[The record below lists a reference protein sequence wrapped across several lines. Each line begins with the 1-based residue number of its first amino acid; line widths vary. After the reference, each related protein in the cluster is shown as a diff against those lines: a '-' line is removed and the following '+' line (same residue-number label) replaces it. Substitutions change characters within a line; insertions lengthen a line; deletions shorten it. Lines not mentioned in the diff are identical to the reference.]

1 MSVPAV
7 VGAEPAGTDPT
18 PSGSR
23 LQRDRSRAALLLAR
37 HALMTTPW
45 ATLTAGCVAGT
56 AVLALL
62 AYFAGTSHTPLDQTT
77 VRLTLLP
84 AIAALTFVPHTPLRP
99 LAQTAPLPAS
109 IASATQIVLAVPALV
124 VTSWVQLVIMA
135 HTHPAIAR
143 RHLPAAYPLIA
154 QLLGWAAL
162 ALAAAACCDR
172 SRYADLTGAIAV
184 PITLAVIAFC
194 WFTPGVKDLLVTG
207 PATPRTATIAWY
219 SIAAAS
225 LAITA
230 AALRDTW
237 HRYTR
242 RPWARARA
250 LGAASAR

>member
-1 MSVPAV
+1 VTVPAV
-7 VGAEPAGTDPT
+7 VGVQPVDNDPIEGGLR
-18 PSGSR
+18 PR
-23 LQRDRSRAALLLAR
+23 RVHARPALLVAR
-37 HALMTTPW
+37 HAIMTTPW
-45 ATLTAGCVAGT
+45 ATLTAGCGAGT
-56 AVLALL
+56 AALALL

-84 AIAALTFVPHTPLRP
+84 AAAALTFVPHPPLRP
-99 LAQTAPLPAS
+99 LAQTSPLPTS
-109 IASATQIVLAVPALV
+109 ILAVTQVVLAVPVLV

-135 HTHPAIAR
+135 HTHPANAR
-143 RHLPAAYPLIA
+143 HHLPATYPLIA
-154 QLLGWAAL
+154 QLVGWAAI

-172 SRYADLTGAIAV
+172 TRYADLTGAIAA
-184 PITLAVIAFC
+184 PITFAVIAFA

-225 LAITA
+225 LVITA

-242 RPWARARA
+242 PWYW
-250 LGAASAR
+250 

>member
-1 MSVPAV
+1 VTVAAV
-7 VGAEPAGTDPT
+7 VGVEPGENDPIKGGL
-18 PSGSR
+18 PPR
-23 LQRDRSRAALLLAR
+23 RVHARPAVLVAR
-37 HALMTTPW
+37 HASTTTPW
-45 ATLTAGCVAGT
+45 ATLTAGCAAGT

-62 AYFAGTSHTPLDQTT
+62 AYFAGTSHAPLDQTT

-99 LAQTAPLPAS
+99 LTQTAPLPTS
-109 IASATQIVLAVPALV
+109 IASATQIVLALPALV

-135 HTHPAIAR
+135 HTHPAVAR
-143 RHLPAAYPLIA
+143 HHLAAIYPLIA
-154 QLLGWAAL
+154 QLIGWAAI
-162 ALAAAACCDR
+162 ALAIAACCDR
-172 SRYADLTGAIAV
+172 TRYADLTGAIAA
-184 PITLAVIAFC
+184 PITLAVIAFA

-219 SIAAAS
+219 SITAAS

-242 RPWARARA
+242 RPR
-250 LGAASAR
+250 